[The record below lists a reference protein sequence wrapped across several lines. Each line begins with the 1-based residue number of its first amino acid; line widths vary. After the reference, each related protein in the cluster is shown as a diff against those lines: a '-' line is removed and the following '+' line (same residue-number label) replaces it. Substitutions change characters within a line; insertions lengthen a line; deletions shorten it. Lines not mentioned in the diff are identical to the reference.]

1 MVSFASCSAL
11 QENMR
16 QQNTMKNK
24 KEKKAKTIDLYTGEE
39 VPVAE
44 DAHKFVEVVPRET
57 DDRKGQKYLLEEE
70 TSMDALAADE
80 NADEVARLSASYTE
94 DEEIEADFAERQ
106 QLAVGGRKVL
116 EKELDEHQSESP
128 KLSGGDLDADWQS
141 ANQAGEETVG
151 GSAPTPDQDV
161 VDELG
166 EAVGLTYEDD
176 EPLQGEEKLRERD
189 RKRWELNPAS
199 ALEDQDDEDEP
210 EDLVEE

>member
-1 MVSFASCSAL
+1 
-11 QENMR
+11 
-16 QQNTMKNK
+16 
-24 KEKKAKTIDLYTGEE
+24 
-39 VPVAE
+39 
-44 DAHKFVEVVPRET
+44 
-57 DDRKGQKYLLEEE
+57 
-70 TSMDALAADE
+70 MDAFAADE

-94 DEEIEADFAERQ
+94 DEEIKVDFAERQ

-116 EKELDEHQSESP
+116 EAELDEHQSESP

-166 EAVGLTYEDD
+166 EAVGLTYEDY

-189 RKRWELNPAS
+189 RNRWELNPES
-199 ALEDQDDEDEP
+199 VSEDDDDENEGALENP
-210 EDLVEE
+210 VEE

>member
-1 MVSFASCSAL
+1 VK
-11 QENMR
+11 R
-16 QQNTMKNK
+16 K
-24 KEKKAKTIDLYTGEE
+24 KEKKATTIDPYTGEK

-44 DAHKFVEVVPRET
+44 DADKFVEVVARET
-57 DDRKGQKYLLEEE
+57 DDRKGQNYLLEEE
-70 TSMDALAADE
+70 TSMDAVAADE

-94 DEEIEADFAERQ
+94 DEEIKAEFAERQ

-116 EKELDEHQSESP
+116 EEELDEHQSESP

-189 RKRWELNPAS
+189 RNRWELNPAS
-199 ALEDQDDEDEP
+199 ALEDQGDEDEP

>member
-1 MVSFASCSAL
+1 VK
-11 QENMR
+11 R
-16 QQNTMKNK
+16 K
-24 KEKKAKTIDLYTGEE
+24 KEKKATTIDPYTGEK

-44 DAHKFVEVVPRET
+44 DADKFVEVVARET
-57 DDRKGQKYLLEEE
+57 DDRKGQNYLLEEE
-70 TSMDALAADE
+70 TSMDAVAADE

-94 DEEIEADFAERQ
+94 DDEIKAEFAERQ

-116 EKELDEHQSESP
+116 EEELDEHQSESP

-189 RKRWELNPAS
+189 RNRWELNPAS

-210 EDLVEE
+210 EELVEE

>member
-1 MVSFASCSAL
+1 VK
-11 QENMR
+11 R
-16 QQNTMKNK
+16 K
-24 KEKKAKTIDLYTGEE
+24 KEKKATTIDPYTGEK

-44 DAHKFVEVVPRET
+44 DADKFVEVVARET
-57 DDRKGQKYLLEEE
+57 DDRTGKKYLLEEE

-80 NADEVARLSASYTE
+80 NADEVARLSASYTD
-94 DEEIEADFAERQ
+94 DEEIKVDFAERQ

-116 EKELDEHQSESP
+116 EEGLDEHQSESP

-141 ANQAGEETVG
+141 ANQAGEETVA

-189 RKRWELNPAS
+189 RNRWELNPAS
-199 ALEDQDDEDEP
+199 VGEDDDDEDEDELENP
-210 EDLVEE
+210 VEE

>member
-1 MVSFASCSAL
+1 
-11 QENMR
+11 
-16 QQNTMKNK
+16 MKPK
-24 KEKKAKTIDLYTGEE
+24 KEKKATTIDPYTGEE

-44 DAHKFVEVVPRET
+44 DAHKFVEIIPRET
-57 DDRKGQKYLLEEE
+57 DDRKGKKYLLEEE
-70 TSMDALAADE
+70 PSMDALAADE

-106 QLAVGGRKVL
+106 QLAIGGRKVL
-116 EKELDEHQSESP
+116 EAELDEHQSESP

-189 RKRWELNPAS
+189 RNRWELNPVS

>member
-1 MVSFASCSAL
+1 
-11 QENMR
+11 
-16 QQNTMKNK
+16 MKGK
-24 KEKKAKTIDLYTGEE
+24 KEKKDKTIDPYTGEE

-44 DAHKFVEVVPRET
+44 DADKFVEIVPRET
-57 DDRKGQKYLLEEE
+57 DDRKGKKYLLNEE

-116 EKELDEHQSESP
+116 EEELDEHHSTSP

-151 GSAPTPDQDV
+151 GTVSTPDQDI

-189 RKRWELNPAS
+189 LNRWELNPESAS
-199 ALEDQDDEDEP
+199 EDEDESENP
-210 EDLVEE
+210 TEE

>member
-1 MVSFASCSAL
+1 
-11 QENMR
+11 
-16 QQNTMKNK
+16 MKRK
-24 KEKKAKTIDLYTGEE
+24 KEKKATTIDPYTGEK

-44 DAHKFVEVVPRET
+44 DADKFVEVVARET
-57 DDRKGQKYLLEEE
+57 DDRTGKKYLLEEE

-80 NADEVARLSASYTE
+80 NAEEVARLSASYTD
-94 DEEIEADFAERQ
+94 DEEIKVDFAERQ

-116 EKELDEHQSESP
+116 EEELDEHQSESP

-189 RKRWELNPAS
+189 RNRWELNPAS
-199 ALEDQDDEDEP
+199 VGEDDEDEDELENP
-210 EDLVEE
+210 VEE

>member
-1 MVSFASCSAL
+1 
-11 QENMR
+11 
-16 QQNTMKNK
+16 MKRK
-24 KEKKAKTIDLYTGEE
+24 KEKKATTIDPYTGEK

-44 DAHKFVEVVPRET
+44 DADKFVEVVPRET
-57 DDRKGQKYLLEEE
+57 DDRKGKKYLLEEE

-80 NADEVARLSASYTE
+80 NADEVARLSASYTD
-94 DEEIEADFAERQ
+94 DEQIKVDFAERQ

-116 EKELDEHQSESP
+116 EEELDEHQSESP

-189 RKRWELNPAS
+189 RNRWELNPAS
-199 ALEDQDDEDEP
+199 VREDEDELENP
-210 EDLVEE
+210 VEE

>member
-1 MVSFASCSAL
+1 MNSV
-11 QENMR
+11 ND
-16 QQNTMKNK
+16 K
-24 KEKKAKTIDLYTGEE
+24 KEKKDKTIDPYTGEE

-44 DAHKFVEVVPRET
+44 DADKFVEVILRET
-57 DDRKGQKYLLEEE
+57 DDRKGQNYLLEEE
-70 TSMDALAADE
+70 TSMDAFAADE

-106 QLAVGGRKVL
+106 QLGLGGRRVL
-116 EKELDEHQSESP
+116 EEELEEHHSQSP

-151 GSAPTPDQDV
+151 GSVSTPDQDR

-166 EAVGLTYEDD
+166 EAVGLTYHDD

-189 RKRWELNPAS
+189 LKRWELNPAS
-199 ALEDQDDEDEP
+199 ALEDEEDEDKP
-210 EDLVEE
+210 EDLIEDL